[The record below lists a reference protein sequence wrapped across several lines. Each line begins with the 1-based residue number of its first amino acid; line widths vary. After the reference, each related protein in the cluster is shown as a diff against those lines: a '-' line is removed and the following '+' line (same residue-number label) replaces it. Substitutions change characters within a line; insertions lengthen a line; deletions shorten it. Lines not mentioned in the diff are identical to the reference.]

1 MLWAR
6 HITELDYLIFS
17 IFKLLNDGMTPICKI
32 MPFRKISLIG
42 RYMLSQKN
50 IVNFHLLQLKLL
62 VLIHFVELRKDL
74 LFFVDLA
81 G

>member
-6 HITELDYLIFS
+6 HIPELCDLIFS
-17 IFKLLNDGMTPICKI
+17 ILKLLNDGMTPICQI
-32 MPFRKISLIG
+32 VTFRKISLIG
-42 RYMLSQKN
+42 RYMPSQQN
-50 IVNFHLLQLKLL
+50 IVNLHLLQLKLL

-74 LFFVDLA
+74 FFLVDFT